1 MGTLQESIGF
11 SDQIRKMFDSLA
23 PRYDFLNRLLSLG
36 VDRYW
41 RRKAVSLLHPEKG
54 GRFLDVATGTCD
66 VVLEIANRVPA
77 GTKSYGI
84 DFSRSMLLL
93 GQKKL
98 CKQGVADRVKL
109 QQGCGQNLPY
119 ADNSFDGSICA
130 FGIRNFS
137 EPLQGLKEM
146 VRVLKPGGRLVILEF
161 SYPKVSAL
169 KKIYQLYFEFV
180 LPQMGKWVSGNGSAY
195 SYLPDSVSRFPIRHD
210 FVQLMERA
218 GFGDIKFKDLSLG
231 IVTLYLGK
239 KHG

>member
-1 MGTLQESIGF
+1 MSTLQESIGF
-11 SDQIRKMFDSLA
+11 SDQIRKMFDALA
-23 PRYDFLNRLLSLG
+23 PRYDFLNTVLSLG
-36 VDRYW
+36 IDRYW

-66 VVLEIANRVPA
+66 VVLEIVNRAPL
-77 GTKSYGI
+77 GTKNFGI

-98 CKQGVADRVKL
+98 RQEGVADRVNL

-146 VRVLKPGGRLVILEF
+146 VRVLKPGGQLVILEF
-161 SYPKVSAL
+161 SYPKASIL
-169 KKIYQLYFEFV
+169 KKFYQLYFEFV
-180 LPQMGKWVSGNGSAY
+180 LPLMGKWVSGHGRAY
-195 SYLPDSVSRFPIRHD
+195 SYLPDSVSRFPSRHA
-210 FVQLMERA
+210 FVQLMESA
-218 GFGDIKFKDLSLG
+218 GFGDIKFKDLTLG
-231 IVTLYLGK
+231 IVTLYIGE

>member
-1 MGTLQESIGF
+1 MSALQESIGF

-23 PRYDFLNRLLSLG
+23 PSYDFLNTLLSLG
-36 VDRYW
+36 IDRYW

-66 VVLEIANRVPA
+66 VVLEIANRE
-77 GTKSYGI
+77 GTESYGI

-98 CKQGVADRVKL
+98 SKEGVADRVKL

-130 FGIRNFS
+130 FGIRNFFD
-137 EPLQGLKEM
+137 PLQGLKEM
-146 VRVLKPGGRLVILEF
+146 IRVLKPEGQLVILEF
-161 SYPKVSAL
+161 SYPKISIC
-169 KKIYQLYFEFV
+169 KKIYQLYFEYV
-180 LPQMGKWVSGNGSAY
+180 LPLMGRWVSGHGRAY
-195 SYLPDSVSRFPIRHD
+195 SYLPDSVSRFPIRQD
-210 FVQLMERA
+210 FVQLMESA

-231 IVTLYLGK
+231 IVTLYIGR

>member
-1 MGTLQESIGF
+1 
-11 SDQIRKMFDSLA
+11 MFDSLA
-23 PRYDFLNRLLSLG
+23 PSYDFLNTLLSLG
-36 VDRYW
+36 IDQYW

-66 VVLEIANRVPA
+66 VVLEIANRVPP
-77 GTKSYGI
+77 GTASYGI

-98 CKQGVADRVKL
+98 CKEGVADRVKL

-146 VRVLKPGGRLVILEF
+146 HRVLKPEGQLVILEF
-161 SYPKVSAL
+161 SYPKASIL
-169 KKIYQLYFEFV
+169 KKVYQLYFEFV
-180 LPQMGKWVSGNGSAY
+180 LPLMGRLVSGHGRAY
-195 SYLPDSVSRFPIRHD
+195 SYLPDSVSRFPSRHE
-210 FVQLMERA
+210 FVQLMESA

-231 IVTLYLGK
+231 IVTLYIGE